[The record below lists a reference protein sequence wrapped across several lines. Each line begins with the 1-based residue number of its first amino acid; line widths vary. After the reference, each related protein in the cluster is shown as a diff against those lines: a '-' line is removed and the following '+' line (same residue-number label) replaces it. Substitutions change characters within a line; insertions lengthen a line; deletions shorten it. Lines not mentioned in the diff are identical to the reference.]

1 MDALVGTVL
10 GGTYRIT
17 RLIGEGG
24 MGAVYEA
31 VQLRLNKRVAVKLMA
46 RDLAAN
52 REALARFHREAEIT
66 SRLGHPHLVSVVDFG
81 QAESGE
87 PYLVM
92 EYLEGE
98 DLDHRLRRVGRMP
111 IEAVAHVLKQVASA
125 LSAAHGQ
132 GVVHRDLK
140 PGNIF
145 LVQIPG
151 EPDFVKVLDFG
162 ISKMKAAR
170 TQLTN
175 ASAVMGTPNYMS
187 PEQATGLVEEVDHH
201 ADQWALACIAWEM
214 LLGRGPFVADEV
226 AAILYQIINLDPHPL
241 APRVP
246 GLPPAIESVLRRA
259 LNKRTAGRFSSMREF
274 SRAFEAA
281 AFSRP
286 AAVTPPPLLVS
297 SVTPVGATIAYG
309 TTPVPATPARP
320 TAARAPQDSR
330 KPDEVVSKADDESVD
345 VPPRNRIKPIHAIIA
360 AVGVLLLLG
369 AYLLIGARRTDTH
382 ALPAPMA
389 APKPTPPP
397 AILPQPAPG
406 PTVTPL
412 PVPAPPPPAAVTP
425 EPPPLRA
432 GEAKTP
438 VAKRPQPALAPVDPW
453 AARPQQLQAVAKRP
467 QPTSPSAVAPVG
479 AAKSPAAESFDVDK
493 FLREHD
499 QRKTEA
505 IRPAFDPSTKR
516 MQDPWADDSDVPPG
530 AKQPKKSVSP
540 SETRPPAA
548 RKPPRADSPLIEDL

>member
-1 MDALVGTVL
+1 MPPEPRIDALVGTVL
-10 GGTYRIT
+10 GGVYRIT
-17 RLIGEGG
+17 GLIGEGG

-66 SRLGHPHLVSVVDFG
+66 SRLGHPHLVNVMDFG

-111 IEAVAHVLKQVASA
+111 IETVSHVVRQVASA

-132 GVVHRDLK
+132 GIVHRDLK

-187 PEQATGLVEEVDHH
+187 PEQATGVVEEIDHH
-201 ADQWALACIAWEM
+201 ADQWALACIGWEM
-214 LLGRGPFVADEV
+214 LLGRGPFVADDV

-246 GLPPAIESVLRRA
+246 GLPPAVERVLRRA
-259 LNKRTAGRFSSMREF
+259 LSKRPAERFSSLREF

-281 AFSRP
+281 ASGRP
-286 AAVTPPPLLVS
+286 ADATPAPVMVS
-297 SVTPVGATIAYG
+297 PATPAGATIAYG
-309 TTPVPATPARP
+309 KTPAPATPARP
-320 TAARAPQDSR
+320 PAARAPQDGR
-330 KPDEVVSKADDESVD
+330 KTDADVLPTVD
-345 VPPRNRIKPIHAIIA
+345 NSMWALVRSWIKPIHAIVA

-369 AYLLIGARRTDTH
+369 LFLLLRSG
-382 ALPAPMA
+382 P
-389 APKPTPPP
+389 APKPAPVAAAKPTPAPTTI
-397 AILPQPAPG
+397 AKPAPG

-412 PVPAPPPPAAVTP
+412 PAPAPAPPVAAPQPA
-425 EPPPLRA
+425 PLRA
-432 GEAKTP
+432 SEAKAP
-438 VAKRPQPALAPVDPW
+438 LAKRLQPVSSPRANPWHDPF
-453 AARPQQLQAVAKRP
+453 ANNPGVPPGLN
-467 QPTSPSAVAPVG
+467 
-479 AAKSPAAESFDVDK
+479 
-493 FLREHD
+493 
-499 QRKTEA
+499 
-505 IRPAFDPSTKR
+505 
-516 MQDPWADDSDVPPG
+516 DPWADNPVVPPG
-530 AKQPKKSVSP
+530 AKQPKNPAPSP
-540 SETRPPAA
+540 PTEPPQN
-548 RKPPRADSPLIEDL
+548 RKPQSRKQPLIEEL

>member
-10 GGTYRIT
+10 EGAYRIT

-31 VQLRLNKRVAVKLMA
+31 VQLRLNKRVAIKLMA

-52 REALARFHREAEIT
+52 HEALARFHREAEIT
-66 SRLGHPHLVSVVDFG
+66 SHLGHPHLVNVVDFG

-111 IEAVAHVLKQVASA
+111 IEAASHVVKQVASA

-140 PGNIF
+140 PGNVF

-187 PEQATGLVEEVDHH
+187 PEQATGVVEEIDHH

-214 LLGRGPFVADEV
+214 LLGRGPFVADDV

-246 GLPPAIESVLRRA
+246 GLPPAVERALRRA
-259 LNKRTAGRFSSMREF
+259 LSKRPAERFSSMREF

-281 AFSRP
+281 AFGRP
-286 AAVTPPPLLVS
+286 ADATPTPVLVS
-297 SVTPVGATIAYG
+297 PATPSGATIAYG
-309 TTPVPATPARP
+309 KTPAPATPARP
-320 TAARAPQDSR
+320 PAAPAPRDER
-330 KPDEVVSKADDESVD
+330 KPNADLSQTIDDAID
-345 VPPRNRIKPIHAIIA
+345 VLPRNRIKPIHAIVA
-360 AVGVLLLLG
+360 AAGVLLLLG
-369 AYLLIGARRTDTH
+369 AFLLFRSG
-382 ALPAPMA
+382 PAPKPAPVA

-397 AILPQPAPG
+397 ATIARLAPG

-412 PVPAPPPPAAVTP
+412 PDPAPPPAEAVP
-425 EPPPLRA
+425 EPAPLPPARG
-432 GEAKTP
+432 GEAKP
-438 VAKRPQPALAPVDPW
+438 SVARRSQPA
-453 AARPQQLQAVAKRP
+453 
-467 QPTSPSAVAPVG
+467 SPSAVAPAS
-479 AAKSPAAESFDVDK
+479 AAKSPAAESFDVDE
-493 FLREHD
+493 LVRDQD
-499 QRKTEA
+499 QRKA
-505 IRPAFDPSTKR
+505 QALGPAFDARAKR
-516 MQDPWADDSDVPPG
+516 WHDPFADHPGAPPE
-530 AKQPKKSVSP
+530 AKQPKKPVL
-540 SETRPPAA
+540 PPATE
-548 RKPPRADSPLIEDL
+548 PPRAPKPQSRKQPLIEEL